1 MLSTAHN
8 IPAARLI
15 TCSAMIAA
23 CLLPTAAVADNTKA
37 PLQLFSGKTEM
48 NSTVKVIMKKA
59 FKSRAVGNGRILGD
73 GSLSLAQQVFD
84 EGEASKQR
92 NWKIRQVK
100 PGHYAGTM
108 NEAVGP
114 VVVDEIDGRFRF
126 KFKMKGGLAVEQWM
140 TPLPGGNAARSTTT
154 VRKLGMKVAS
164 SNGIIRRLS

>member
-1 MLSTAHN
+1 
-8 IPAARLI
+8 
-15 TCSAMIAA
+15 MIAA

-37 PLQLFSGKTEM
+37 PLQFFSGKTEM
-48 NSTVKVIMKKA
+48 NSTVKVIMKKV